1 MNLPFNSKTQWQ
13 MFLLVSGG
21 HVGAHPDG
29 HQHAAFTESALS
41 CSIILGKQFLKF
53 FTCEKSFW
61 PESWRGSFYIN
72 LIHFSDSGIYRFI
85 FIFASVTVKTSN
97 KTKRVSGVNL
107 VWNHTRYFKIR
118 WVHRESSIWYH
129 KHDFRPK
136 LHDTKLIS
144 YLFITAILKFQD
156 SVSAKI

>member
-85 FIFASVTVKTSN
+85 FIFASVTVKTNN
-97 KTKRVSGVNL
+97 KTKRVSSGVKL
-107 VWNHTRYFKIR
+107 VWNHTRENQMSAQGEF
-118 WVHRESSIWYH
+118 
-129 KHDFRPK
+129 D
-136 LHDTKLIS
+136 LIS
-144 YLFITAILKFQD
+144 QAWFQTTI
-156 SVSAKI
+156 ARHEAHLPL